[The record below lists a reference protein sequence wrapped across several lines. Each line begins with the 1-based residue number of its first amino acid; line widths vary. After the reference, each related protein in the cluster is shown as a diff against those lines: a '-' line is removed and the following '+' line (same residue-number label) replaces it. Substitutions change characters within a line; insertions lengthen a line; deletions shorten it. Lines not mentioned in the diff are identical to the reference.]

1 MNNKDNNLSQ
11 EDRLIEIE
19 MKLAYQ
25 EDLLQSLNDIIVEQR
40 ELLDLLE
47 LRMKKLIEQINNGSE
62 NIQSSENAGDE
73 LPPHY

>member
-1 MNNKDNNLSQ
+1 MNNQDNNVMQ
-11 EDRLIEIE
+11 NDRLIEIE

-40 ELLDLLE
+40 KLLDLLE
-47 LRMKKLIEQINNGSE
+47 LRMKKFTEQINNGRE
-62 NIQSSENAGDE
+62 NIQFSETAEEE